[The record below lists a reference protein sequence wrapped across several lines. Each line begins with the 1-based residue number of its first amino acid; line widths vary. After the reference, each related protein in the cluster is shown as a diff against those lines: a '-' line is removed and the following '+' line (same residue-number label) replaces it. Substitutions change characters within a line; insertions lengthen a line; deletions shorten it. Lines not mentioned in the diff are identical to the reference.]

1 VYAVTRRRS
10 ALLCRTGSTRRGLVE
25 APKNVQIEG
34 PVVVSRKGEARIAGG
49 HPWVFRSDVLKD
61 GGASPGAVVRVANA
75 RGAPLGMALWS
86 SRSEIRLRM
95 VERGDAVPEDFWKA
109 RIERAL
115 AWRATVAAGAEAYR
129 VVHGEGDGL
138 PSLVVDR
145 YGDYLAVQ
153 TLSQATERAKPEI
166 VAALVELLAP
176 RGIVERNDPR
186 VRQLEG
192 LAPVVSVLHGEVPEA
207 VPVSEGDVSFLV
219 DLRKGQKTG
228 LFLDQRENHA
238 AARRYARGRALDC
251 FSYDGGFALQIAR
264 GCEQV
269 TAVDLSAESLERVSA
284 NAARSGLTNVTT
296 RNANVFDLLR
306 ALDDAG
312 ERLDTVIL
320 DPPAFA
326 KSRDAVEKAIRGY
339 KEINLRALKILRAGG
354 CLVTCSCSYHVHEDD
369 FEAILTAAAVDAG
382 ATVTV
387 VEKRRQARDHPVVL
401 GVPETYYLK
410 CFVLRKL
417 A

>member
-1 VYAVTRRRS
+1 M
-10 ALLCRTGSTRRGLVE
+10 E
-25 APKNVQIEG
+25 IEG
-34 PVVVSRKGEARIAGG
+34 PVVVSRKGQARIERG

-61 GGASPGAVVRVANA
+61 GGATAGAVVRVVDP
-75 RGAPLGMALWS
+75 RGTPLGFAFWS

-95 VERGDAVPEDFWKA
+95 IERGEALAEGFLRD

-115 AWRATVAAGAEAYR
+115 QWRETVAAGAEAYR

-153 TLSQATERAKPEI
+153 TLSQGTERAKGEV
-166 VAALVELLAP
+166 VAALVDLLEP
-176 RGIVERNDPR
+176 KGIVERNDPR
-186 VRQLEG
+186 VRTLEG
-192 LAPVVSVLHGEVPEA
+192 LEQTVSVLHGQVPDVVE
-207 VPVSEGDVSFLV
+207 VSEGDIRLRA

-228 LFLDQRENHA
+228 LFLDQRENHL
-238 AARRYARGRALDC
+238 AARRYGRGRVLDC
-251 FSYDGGFALQIAR
+251 FTYDGAFALPVAR
-264 GCEQV
+264 HSGEV
-269 TAVDLSAESLERVSA
+269 IAVDLSAESLERVKA
-284 NAARSGLTNVTT
+284 NASLNGLANVAT
-296 RNANVFDLLR
+296 RDANVFDLLKE
-306 ALDDAG
+306 LDQRG
-312 ERLDTVIL
+312 ERFDTVIL

-326 KSRDAVEKAIRGY
+326 KSKDAVEKAVRGY
-339 KEINLRALKILRAGG
+339 KEINLRALRILKPGG
-354 CLVTCSCSYHVHEDD
+354 CLVTCSCSYHVHEED
-369 FEAILTAAAVDAG
+369 FEAILADAAVDAR

-410 CFVLRKL
+410 CFVLRRL